1 MPGLASLVSR
11 ISYQGLELVSLHH
24 AIAAIPT
31 TAFAWALSLLAHRIA
46 IAAAFI
52 LAMIVGAGE
61 AAAEDRALKLYFTH
75 TGERATI
82 VFKRNGRFDQRGLNQ
97 INRFLRDW
105 RRNEPAKMDPRLL
118 DLVWDVYRQTG
129 AKEAI
134 HVVSAYRSPA
144 TNNMLRNRSRNTGV
158 AKRSQHMLGKAMDF
172 YIPGVKLATLRGL
185 AMKMQIG
192 GVGYYPTS
200 GSPFVHLD
208 VGNVRAWPR
217 MSRQELARLFPDGRT
232 IHLPADGRPLPGY
245 QVALAERKK
254 GIRSVPIE
262 IASAEDDE
270 DDAPVA
276 RKSVAPVQV
285 AARAAAPEKTPD
297 PVVTGSL
304 VTAMLPVPQ
313 KRADIGLA
321 PQLTKPEDKAIA
333 DQAFADLASLTVPL
347 PVLRPVE
354 SEEVLVPALAPETL
368 AAPVPVSLPPVLASV
383 QPAPADFTRFVVG
396 RKAANASIVADRLTH
411 PAPGVD
417 EIAVLP
423 VSASGHVSGGV
434 GAISTRALIAWA
446 VRSPETTVELRAP
459 VMIGTRSPKGR
470 SVAADASTKS
480 FKTSRFGTE
489 G

>member
-1 MPGLASLVSR
+1 M
-11 ISYQGLELVSLHH
+11 SLHQF
-24 AIAAIPT
+24 IAAVPT
-31 TAFAWALSLLAHRIA
+31 TAVAWFLSVVAHRVA
-46 IAAAFI
+46 IAAAFV
-52 LAMIVGAGE
+52 LAMMAGAGE

-82 VFKRNGRFDQRGLNQ
+82 VFKRNGKYDQRGLNQ

-118 DLVWDVYRQTG
+118 DLVWEVYRKSG
-129 AKEAI
+129 ARETI

-172 YIPGVKLATLRGL
+172 YIPGVKLATLRAL
-185 AMKMQIG
+185 AMQMQVG

-254 GIRSVPIE
+254 GIRSAPIE
-262 IASAEDDE
+262 IVSSEDED
-270 DDAPVA
+270 DDAPVTPKTA
-276 RKSVAPVQV
+276 APTLLT
-285 AARAAAPEKTPD
+285 ARAAAPVRAPD

-304 VTAMLPVPQ
+304 VTAMLPTPQ
-313 KRADIGLA
+313 KRAEIGLA
-321 PQLTKPEDKAIA
+321 PQLAKPEDKAVA
-333 DQAFADLASLTVPL
+333 DRAFADLASLTVPV
-347 PVLRPVE
+347 PALRPVE
-354 SEEVLVPALAPETL
+354 IEAVESEIP
-368 AAPVPVSLPPVLASV
+368 APVPMVAPVLASV

-396 RKAANASIVADRLTH
+396 RKPANTSGIADRQTH
-411 PAPGVD
+411 PAPTA
-417 EIAVLP
+417 EQIAVLP
-423 VSASGHVSGGV
+423 VSASEHVSGGV
-434 GAISTRALIAWA
+434 GEMSARALIAWA
-446 VRSPETTVELRAP
+446 VRSPETAVELTAP
-459 VMIGTRSPKGR
+459 AMIGNIYPKGAGEGR
-470 SVAADASTKS
+470 TVASGAAGTG